1 MFRSWAASFS
11 PKWGYWKV
19 EISRAFQRGIKL
31 ISCWVLWERARL
43 LTGYFFVNF
52 FIVLMLFSSLREEVG
67 NHCVKW
73 GKDVTFPCKMTAN
86 VSTGVLDTCS
96 YRVSIRKVG
105 GRRMSLLILA
115 LVKRFSRIWPF
126 FSCNCC
132 WFYCFTLLSSFL
144 LVYCG
149 NFYWC
154 FVLQFFSRAGLPA
167 SGAAKFYEPP
177 ASRVF
182 FYWG

>member
-1 MFRSWAASFS
+1 
-11 PKWGYWKV
+11 
-19 EISRAFQRGIKL
+19 
-31 ISCWVLWERARL
+31 
-43 LTGYFFVNF
+43 
-52 FIVLMLFSSLREEVG
+52 MLFSSLREEVG

-115 LVKRFSRIWPF
+115 LVKRFSRILPF
-126 FSCNCC
+126 FSCNCY
-132 WFYCFTLLSSFL
+132 WFYCFTLLASFL

-154 FVLQFFSRAGLPA
+154 FVLQFFSRPGLPA

-182 FYWG
+182 FTEDRKHSWQSFSGPIKGLSLGSIDSCYHFLDFGTRRMNIDDGRIVNVSV